1 MVWRAWLDGSQMF
14 SKPFSHT
21 QRSSPPP
28 PCHRRGSVSPHWCFS
43 THQDWPHLT
52 ENQEG
57 RQLNVFTVAVLQR
70 NRSKSC
76 RSKTQTSSRQISAF
90 LGVPRDQAPSARSGE
105 VRAPCL
111 GADFPSGSQ
120 RSLPTPHLMVG
131 EWGCRT
137 RPDCQVQPEK

>member
-1 MVWRAWLDGSQMF
+1 MVWHAWLDDSQMF
-14 SKPFSHT
+14 SKSFSHT

-28 PCHRRGSVSPHWCFS
+28 PCRRRGSASHPHWCFS

-57 RQLNVFTVAVLQR
+57 CQLNVFTVAVLQR

-76 RSKTQTSSRQISAF
+76 RSKTQTSSHQISAF

-105 VRAPCL
+105 VQALCW

-120 RSLPTPHLMVG
+120 RSLPRLMVG
-131 EWGCRT
+131 EWGYRT